1 VSKRYEAVVDDDTYQ
16 LFREAM
22 SHTLRFD
29 GYKETLRL
37 IGMETPSVVK
47 FRKADDEVTLEASA
61 RSADEFHIVVESET
75 LDVDRLVLDVVEETV
90 LRMVSVLARSMNESE
105 RENLVGDLR
114 ELLHSIPPGAESATE
129 E

>member
-1 VSKRYEAVVDDDTYQ
+1 MNKKYEAVVDDDTYE

-37 IGMETPSVVK
+37 IGMESPSVLK
-47 FRKADDEVTLEASA
+47 FRKGDDEVTFEASV
-61 RSADEFHIVVESET
+61 RSGNVFYLTVESET

-90 LRMVSVLARSMNESE
+90 LRMVSVLARSMDESD
-105 RENLVGDLR
+105 RESLVGDLR
-114 ELLHSIPPGAESATE
+114 ELLHSIPPGREDTTGG
-129 E
+129 